1 MYRNNQLKWF
11 IETLWLLYWNKKGYG
26 DKRQMGKQLEGD
38 CGYLRRDADGL
49 EQELA
54 GGCDVTHEE

>member
-1 MYRNNQLKWF
+1 
-11 IETLWLLYWNKKGYG
+11 
-26 DKRQMGKQLEGD
+26 MGKQLEGD